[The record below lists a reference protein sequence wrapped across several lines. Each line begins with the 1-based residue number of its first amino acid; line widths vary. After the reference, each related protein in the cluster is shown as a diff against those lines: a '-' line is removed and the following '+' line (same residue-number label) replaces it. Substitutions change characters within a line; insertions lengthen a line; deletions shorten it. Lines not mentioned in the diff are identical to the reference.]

1 MLGAGA
7 AGLGVE
13 RMDVHEAK
21 LGRLFL
27 LKMAHGDDLLQEIMD
42 FAASRQVR
50 AAWLFFLGALK
61 QGQLVSG
68 PALPELPP
76 VPVWQAFSQGWE
88 ILGLGNLF
96 WEDDTPK
103 LHLHG
108 ALGKGE
114 ATLTGCLRRENE
126 VYLVA
131 EILVLELTGPSVRR
145 RLDPALGVSLL
156 EFP

>member
-1 MLGAGA
+1 MEVL
-7 AGLGVE
+7 E
-13 RMDVHEAK
+13 TR

-27 LKMAHGDDLLQEIMD
+27 LKMAHGDDLLQEISH
-42 FAASRQVR
+42 FAARHEVR
-50 AAWLFFLGALK
+50 AAWLFFLGAMK

-68 PALPELPP
+68 PAVPELPP
-76 VPVWQAFSQGWE
+76 QPVWQAFSQGWE
-88 ILGLGNLF
+88 ILGVGNLF
-96 WEDDTPK
+96 WEGEAPK

-114 ATLTGCLRRENE
+114 ATLTGCLRGENE

-131 EILVLELTGPSVRR
+131 EILVLELTGPTVCR

-156 EFP
+156 AFPPGR

>member
-1 MLGAGA
+1 MEVLQTG
-7 AGLGVE
+7 
-13 RMDVHEAK
+13 

-27 LKMAHGDDLLQEIMD
+27 LKMAHGDDLLEEISH
-42 FAASRQVR
+42 FAAAHQVR

-61 QGQLVSG
+61 QGHLVCG
-68 PALPELPP
+68 PAAPTLPP
-76 VPVWQAFSQGWE
+76 RPVWQNFSQGWE

-96 WEDDTPK
+96 WEDDVPK

-114 ATLTGCLRRENE
+114 AALTGCLRQENE

-131 EILVLELTGPSVRR
+131 EILVLELIGPTVGR
-145 RLDPALGVSLL
+145 RLDPELGVSLL
-156 EFP
+156 RFP